1 MRKVAIYSR
10 VSTINQA
17 EEGYSIQGQIEALT
31 KYCEAMEWKIYKNY
45 SDAGFSGGKLERPAI
60 TELIEDGKNNK
71 FDTILVYKLDRLSR
85 NVKDTLYLVK
95 DVFTA
100 NNIHFVSLKENI
112 DTSSAMGNLFLTLLS
127 AIAEFEREQIKER
140 MQFGVMNRAKSGKTT
155 AWKTPPY
162 GYRYNKDEKTLSV
175 NELEAANVRQMFD
188 MIISGCSIMSI
199 TNYARDNF
207 VGNTWTHVKVKR
219 ILENETYKG
228 LVKYREQTFSGDH
241 QAIIDEKTYNKA
253 QIALAHTTDTKTNTR
268 PFQGK
273 YMLSHIAKCG
283 YCGAPLKV
291 CTGRA
296 KNDGTRRQTYVC
308 VNKTESLARRSVNNY
323 NNQKIC
329 NTGRYEKK
337 HIEKYVIDVLYKLQH
352 DKEYLKKIKKDDNI
366 IDITPL
372 KKEIEII
379 DKKINRLNDLYIN
392 DLIDLPK
399 LKKDIE
405 ELNHLKDDY
414 NKAIKLNY
422 LDKKNEDSLGMLMD
436 NLDIRKSS
444 YDVQSRI
451 VKQLIDRVEVTM
463 DNIDIIFKF

>member
-1 MRKVAIYSR
+1 
-10 VSTINQA
+10 
-17 EEGYSIQGQIEALT
+17 
-31 KYCEAMEWKIYKNY
+31 
-45 SDAGFSGGKLERPAI
+45 
-60 TELIEDGKNNK
+60 
-71 FDTILVYKLDRLSR
+71 
-85 NVKDTLYLVK
+85 
-95 DVFTA
+95 
-100 NNIHFVSLKENI
+100 
-112 DTSSAMGNLFLTLLS
+112 MGNLFLTLLS

-175 NELEAANVRQMFD
+175 NELEAVNVRQMFN
-188 MIISGCSIMSI
+188 MIISGYPILSI

-207 VGNTWTHVKVKR
+207 IGNKWTYTKVKR
-219 ILENETYKG
+219 ILKNETYKG
-228 LVKYREQTFSGDH
+228 LVKYKEQTFLGDH
-241 QAIIDEKTYNKA
+241 QAIIDEKTYDKA
-253 QIALAHTTDTKTNTR
+253 QIALAHRTDKTTNAR

-273 YMLSHIAKCG
+273 YMLSHIGRCG
-283 YCGAPLKV
+283 YCGAPLKI
-291 CTGRA
+291 CTGRV

-308 VNKTESLARRSVNNY
+308 INKTDYLARRGVNNY
-323 NNQKIC
+323 NIPKIC
-329 NTGRYEKK
+329 NSGRYEKS
-337 HIEKYVIDVLYKLQH
+337 HIEKYVIDILYKIQH
-352 DKEYLKKIKKDDNI
+352 DKEYLKKIKKDDNK
-366 IDITPL
+366 IDIEPL

-405 ELNHLKDDY
+405 ELNHLKDGY

-422 LDKKNEDSLGMLMD
+422 LDNKNEDSLEMLMD
-436 NLDIRKSS
+436 NIDIRKSS

-451 VKQLIDRVEVTM
+451 VKQLIDRVEVTT